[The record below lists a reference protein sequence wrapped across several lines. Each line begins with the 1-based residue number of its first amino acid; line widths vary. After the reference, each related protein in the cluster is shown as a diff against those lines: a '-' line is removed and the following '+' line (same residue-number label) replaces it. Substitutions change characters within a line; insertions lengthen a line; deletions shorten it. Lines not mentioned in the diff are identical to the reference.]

1 MLIKLLKA
9 TKESGYSI
17 MTKQELLIE
26 YNIQD
31 IIEYI
36 VEDLRIEYD
45 KAMQIF
51 YNSQTFNKL
60 TDIDTGLYLESSAYV
75 YTIFQD
81 EMIYGHLVQAEI

>member
-60 TDIDTGLYLESSAYV
+60 TDIDTCLYLESSAYV

-81 EMIYGHLVQAEI
+81 EMIYGRLVQAEI